1 MSYNNP
7 GSRFRGMIF
16 IVPIILIVACAAI
29 FTASREARAIVP
41 STGPVLHIK
50 FNQSSGSIAPDS
62 SGNGHDGTIQNGA
75 SFAAGKFGNAVSLD
89 GSTQYVSV
97 PSADALQ
104 DSSNGF
110 SVCAWGNLAGFSPAD
125 GSILVAKE
133 ATAVGSPSQDPWT
146 LWEIYTKNDALN
158 DATYPTFAISNG
170 NPGGSHYM
178 ASGSKIPLNSW
189 FHLCGVY
196 DPSDTSMKT
205 YLNGELNVS
214 EISNVA
220 AIGHNS
226 QPVVIGAFGATD
238 FPDYFNG
245 MIDDVRIYNRALSA
259 ADVAAIYDPSAP
271 TITLNG
277 AAHASTTV
285 GTPYSDPGAVATDA
299 LDGTISFSTSTDP
312 IVVDFGAPGTFTITY
327 SATNSSDLTATASRI
342 VDIIPAPVSTTTA
355 TTTGISNGD
364 DDGITL
370 PPNTGTT
377 TATTTTTIAN
387 GDDDGVILTQTS
399 TTTSATTTTTV
410 ANGDD
415 DGVTL
420 PPVVTVTGGGQGGSP
435 DVQNFGRSVSI
446 STGSIGG
453 GSTGGTPPA
462 PKPQIALANIPPAG
476 EVLGASTACSKYL
489 FNPLKYGD
497 AKDADDVIKLQALL
511 NEVLG
516 TNIPLTGFFGES
528 TKAAVDAFQL
538 KYKTDIL
545 DPWIHEG
552 FNLSGKPTG
561 VVGPMTLRVI
571 NNLVCPDL
579 QIPMPSIQ

>member
-1 MSYNNP
+1 MSYTTP
-7 GSRFRGMIF
+7 GLRFRGMIF
-16 IVPIILIVACAAI
+16 IVPIILSVACAAI
-29 FTASREARAIVP
+29 LTASREARAIVP
-41 STGPVLHIK
+41 STAPVLHIK
-50 FNQSSGSIAPDS
+50 FNESSGSSASDS
-62 SGNGHDGTIQNGA
+62 SGNGHDGALQNGA
-75 SFAAGKFGNAVSLD
+75 TLTAGKFGNAVSLD

-97 PSADALQ
+97 PSADSLQ

-110 SVCAWGNLAGFSPAD
+110 SVCAWGNLNGFSPAD
-125 GSILVAKE
+125 GSVLVAKE
-133 ATAVGSPSQDPWT
+133 VTAVGSASQDPWT

-170 NPGGSHYM
+170 QQGGSYYM

-189 FHLCGVY
+189 FHICGVY
-196 DPSDTSMKT
+196 DPSDTSVKVF
-205 YLNGELNVS
+205 LNGQPNGS
-214 EISNVA
+214 EISNIT
-220 AIGHNS
+220 AIGHND
-226 QPVVIGAFGATD
+226 QPVLIGAFGATD

-245 MIDDVRIYNRALSA
+245 KIDDVRIYNRALSA

-271 TITLNG
+271 SITLNG

-285 GTPYSDPGAVATDA
+285 GVPFVDPGAVATDA
-299 LDGTISFSTSTDP
+299 LDGTIAFSTSTDP
-312 IVVDFGAPGTFTITY
+312 VVVDFGAPGTFTITY

-342 VDIIPAPVSTTTA
+342 VDIVAAVTSTTTA
-355 TTTGISNGD
+355 TTTGVSNGD
-364 DDGITL
+364 DDGVTL

-377 TATTTTTIAN
+377 TATTTTTVAN

-399 TTTSATTTTTV
+399 TSTSATTTTTV

-453 GSTGGTPPA
+453 GSGGGTPPA
-462 PKPQIALANIPPAG
+462 PKLPVTLANIPPAG
-476 EVLGASTACSKYL
+476 EVLGASTSCSKYL

-497 AKDADDVIKLQALL
+497 SKDSDDVVKLQALL

-516 TNIPLTGFFGES
+516 TNIPLTGFFGQS
-528 TKAAVDAFQL
+528 TKDAVDAFQL

-552 FNLSGKPTG
+552 FILSGKPTG
-561 VVGPMTLRVI
+561 VVGPTTLRVI